1 MKKTV
6 LLILSIVVLASCGG
20 GDKKVDNNTSEVDL
34 ETHDKSGFKM
44 AYYHQDSV
52 VKYFDYFREQDSLV
66 QSKQIAFQNEMERQ
80 QKEFQAYIL
89 QQEKRRQSGMLSENQ
104 IIQVQQS
111 IQTKEANLM
120 NFQQQ
125 QGAKIEEEAFVI
137 MNAISNKVK
146 GYSEEFCKDNNIDI
160 LFVYADGAQIKYISP
175 DMDVTES
182 FTDYL
187 NKSEESLQ
195 NDIAE

>member
-1 MKKTV
+1 MMKTS
-6 LLILSIVVLASCGG
+6 LFILSMVVLASCGG
-20 GDKKVDNNTSEVDL
+20 EDKKLENNSPDVNIES
-34 ETHDKSGFKM
+34 HDDSGFKM

-66 QSKQIAFQNEMERQ
+66 QSKQMAFQNEMERQ

-104 IIQVQQS
+104 IMQVQQS
-111 IQTKEANLM
+111 IQTKEAKLM

-125 QGAKIEEEAFVI
+125 QGAKIEKEAFDI

-146 GYSEEFCKDNNIDI
+146 GYSEEFCKENNIDV
-160 LFVYADGAQIKYISP
+160 LFVYADGAQIKYISQ
-175 DMDVTES
+175 DMDITET
-182 FTDYL
+182 FTDFL

-195 NDIAE
+195 SDIAE